1 MKIPAIFEAKKMEN
15 KPVLSFEIFP
25 PKKEA
30 ALQNIDETLSMLCD
44 LKPDFISVTFGAGGS
59 TVDNKTVEIAKKIKG
74 EYGIEPLVHLTCLH
88 YGKKEIEEILK
99 QLEDAGIENV
109 LALRGDVN
117 PDIPVKDDFKYA
129 NELVEFIKSNGN
141 FSVSGACYPETH
153 LEAPDAITDIR
164 NLKRKAD
171 AGAEHLVSQ
180 LFFDNE
186 VFYQFYEKTRIAGIS
201 APVDAGVM
209 PVTNRA
215 QIERMVNMCGASL
228 PPKFQRVLQKYEN
241 NKEALFDAGMAYTIN
256 QIVDLIAHEVDG
268 VHIYTMNNP
277 VVAKRICD
285 GIRNL
290 V

>member
-1 MKIPAIFEAKKMEN
+1 MKIPAIFEAKKMKN

-129 NELVEFIKSNGN
+129 NELVEFIKSKGN

-164 NLKRKAD
+164 NLKRKVD